1 MRKILKISWIV
12 LRSILLFIFLTFTT
26 CVIVEHISKDI
37 LVNQFISK
45 GIYQEELSTEKIKY
59 YKISYDGSPTM
70 VYNTVTHDCYPGG
83 KGDILVSAEQTTIA
97 PVLNEIITFYAGGH
111 AAYCVGNYQDYSVK
125 VEDDETIETTETLEI
140 HSARIYSK
148 EDWQTNKYFNT
159 VIGLRVDMTEEE
171 YEKVTSVIMS
181 YLGDPYNSSFFFN
194 TTNAKYCS
202 DLISSGFSYIGRN
215 LNRDSSTT
223 SIFDLIVSP
232 DTYISYYHYFDG
244 SGVKHVYY
252 LG

>member
-1 MRKILKISWIV
+1 M
-12 LRSILLFIFLTFTT
+12 
-26 CVIVEHISKDI
+26 
-37 LVNQFISK
+37 N
-45 GIYQEELSTEKIKY
+45 
-59 YKISYDGSPTM
+59 
-70 VYNTVTHDCYPGG
+70 
-83 KGDILVSAEQTTIA
+83 
-97 PVLNEIITFYAGGH
+97 
-111 AAYCVGNYQDYSVK
+111 
-125 VEDDETIETTETLEI
+125 
-140 HSARIYSK
+140 
-148 EDWQTNKYFNT
+148 NKYFNT

-194 TTNAKYCS
+194 TTNTKYCS